1 LAIRTAIRVL
11 GLFPV
16 FCENVVLS
24 LLMDRKLGHSH
35 NETSQVFVRWAITT
49 WARSHWLRDLATSA
63 QHGINRVSPHQVGT
77 MKAKSNKLCVRVQEG
92 EREVVSVR
100 LPAATIGWIET
111 LMPKHVL
118 AKIEERDI
126 DLTEIKRIAKER
138 NLESQEL
145 FQLESGKRSYRVW
158 LE

>member
-1 LAIRTAIRVL
+1 
-11 GLFPV
+11 
-16 FCENVVLS
+16 
-24 LLMDRKLGHSH
+24 
-35 NETSQVFVRWAITT
+35 
-49 WARSHWLRDLATSA
+49 
-63 QHGINRVSPHQVGT
+63 
-77 MKAKSNKLCVRVQEG
+77 MKAKSKKLCVQVQEG

-126 DLTEIKRIAKER
+126 DLGKIKRIAKER
-138 NLESQEL
+138 DLESQEL